1 MTKVSSIVIELNSS
15 RGTVSSIAIQL
26 KIDGQRA
33 LLIIFVVFYT
43 DFVSFES

>member
-1 MTKVSSIVIELNSS
+1 MTKVSLIVIELNSS

-26 KIDGQRA
+26 KNDGQRE
-33 LLIIFVVFYT
+33 LIILVVFYT